1 VFQRHAFE
9 KFHGDEGVAFLFA
22 NVMDGADVGMIE
34 SRGGLSFTLEAG
46 EGVRI
51 PSNIRREE
59 FQGDEAVEANVFRF
73 VNYAHTATA
82 EFFKDTVVRDG
93 LAYQEGKGLR
103 LWATMLDFLGTGS
116 QRP

>member
-1 VFQRHAFE
+1 
-9 KFHGDEGVAFLFA
+9 
-22 NVMDGADVGMIE
+22 
-34 SRGGLSFTLEAG
+34 
-46 EGVRI
+46 VRI

-93 LAYQEGKGLR
+93 LADQEGKGLR